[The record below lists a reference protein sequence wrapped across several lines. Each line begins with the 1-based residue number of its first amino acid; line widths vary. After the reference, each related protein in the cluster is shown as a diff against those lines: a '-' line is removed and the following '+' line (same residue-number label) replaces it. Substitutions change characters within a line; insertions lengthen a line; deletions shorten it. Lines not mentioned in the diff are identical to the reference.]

1 MNNQLS
7 RSIRQILLAGSV
19 AAFSAGSS
27 AAIIPGVQIVP
38 PGPGQVPDYFG
49 VSPNYTTSPTP
60 NFALVTI
67 SPPNGTTALTPR
79 QAVVA
84 AATTTDDLNPNYAL
98 SPVGMY
104 TNNLMDIQ
112 LIDGGAG
119 YTNAAVT
126 VAGMKAGVATSVSL
140 TPITSS

>member
-7 RSIRQILLAGSV
+7 RSIRQILLASGLS
-19 AAFSAGSS
+19 AFAAGSS

-49 VSPNYTTSPTP
+49 VSPNYATSPTP

-67 SPPNGTTALTPR
+67 SPPNDTTALTPR
-79 QAVVA
+79 QAVA